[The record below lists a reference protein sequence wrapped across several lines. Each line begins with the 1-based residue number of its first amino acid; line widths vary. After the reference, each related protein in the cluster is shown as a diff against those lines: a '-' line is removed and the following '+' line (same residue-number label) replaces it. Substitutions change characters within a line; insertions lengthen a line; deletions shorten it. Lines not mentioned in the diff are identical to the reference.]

1 MTEPA
6 VGTFA
11 RLASDEPYP
20 GVVRRTFDAAGATVT
35 SYEFSPGASFPLHR
49 HTHEQITLVDE
60 GSVRMRIGEDEP
72 ELSTGGWSVVPGGI
86 EHGVTAGPTG
96 ARITAIIVPRR
107 ESGAY
112 EVMGS

>member
-1 MTEPA
+1 MNEPA

-11 RLASDEPYP
+11 GLASDEPYP

-35 SYEFSPGASFPLHR
+35 TYAFSPGASFPLHR

>member
-1 MTEPA
+1 MNEPA

-11 RLASDEPYP
+11 GLASDEPYP

-72 ELSTGGWSVVPGGI
+72 ELSAGGWSVVPGGI

>member
-11 RLASDEPYP
+11 GLASDEPYP

-112 EVMGS
+112 ELMGS

>member
-112 EVMGS
+112 ELMGS

>member
-1 MTEPA
+1 MNEPA

-11 RLASDEPYP
+11 ELASDEPYP
-20 GVVRRTFDAAGATVT
+20 GVVRRTFDAVGATVT

-60 GSVRMRIGEDEP
+60 GSVRMRIGEEEP

-96 ARITAIIVPRR
+96 ARMTAIIIPRR
-107 ESGAY
+107 ETAAY
-112 EVMGS
+112 KVVGS

>member
-1 MTEPA
+1 
-6 VGTFA
+6 
-11 RLASDEPYP
+11 
-20 GVVRRTFDAAGATVT
+20 VRRKFDAAGATVT

-60 GSVRMRIGEDEP
+60 GSVHMRIGEDEP

-96 ARITAIIVPRR
+96 ARITAIIIPRR

-112 EVMGS
+112 EVVGS

>member
-1 MTEPA
+1 MNEPA

-11 RLASDEPYP
+11 GLASDEPYP

-49 HTHEQITLVDE
+49 HPHEQITLVDE

-112 EVMGS
+112 EVMRS